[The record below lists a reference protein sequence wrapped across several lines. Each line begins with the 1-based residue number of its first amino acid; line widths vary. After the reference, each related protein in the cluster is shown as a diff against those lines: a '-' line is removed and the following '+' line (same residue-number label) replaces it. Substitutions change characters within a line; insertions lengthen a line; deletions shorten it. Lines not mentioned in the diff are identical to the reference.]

1 MRNLVIVE
9 FLSLDGVMQGLG
21 SAEEDTDGGFT
32 HGGWGVP
39 YGQAVQEVV
48 TRQPSHTSAFL
59 FGRRT
64 YEKLAAFWP
73 TQPDTN
79 PMAAQLNRT
88 PKYVV
93 TRTLST
99 SDWQPTRF
107 LSGGEPADLHA
118 AVTSLKADGDGD
130 LVVLGSGVLVDQLLR
145 LDLVDQLRLFIHPLL
160 LGTGKRL
167 FRELPDPRRLKLMNS
182 ATTSLGTAALSYEV
196 LRD

>member
-21 SAEEDTDGGFT
+21 SAEEDTSGGFT

-39 YGQAVQEVV
+39 YADAVHEAV
-48 TRQPSHTSAFL
+48 TQQPSRTSAFL

-64 YEKLAAFWP
+64 YEKMAAFWP

-79 PMAAQLNRT
+79 PMAAQLNAL
-88 PKYVV
+88 PKYVA
-93 TRTLST
+93 TRTLNT

-107 LSGGEPADLHA
+107 LDGELDT
-118 AVTSLKADGDGD
+118 AVTRLKADGDGD
-130 LVVLGSGVLVDQLLR
+130 IVVLGSGALVEELIH
-145 LDLVDQLRLFIHPLL
+145 LDLVDQIRLFIHPLL

-167 FRELPDPRRLKLMNS
+167 FRELPDPRRLKLTSS
-182 ATTSLGTAALSYEV
+182 ATTSLGTVALTYDV
-196 LRD
+196 LHD